1 VLADP
6 ASFDIILMQ
15 PVENRIRIG
24 LRIRIFDLE
33 KITMQIIL
41 KGIVMIKGLNFYLVL
56 SWQVISVKCSTEEKI
71 CFFRLKVFF
80 KLGLDPDLEP
90 DHIPDPRDPESWKN
104 LVVRNHTN
112 LQNLKPS
119 TYLILGPLLLVS
131 QWYAVFFTGLTS
143 FTAWPLAFCELQ
155 NWCLFF
161 SESTDQSPKYIC
173 L

>member
-1 VLADP
+1 
-6 ASFDIILMQ
+6 
-15 PVENRIRIG
+15 
-24 LRIRIFDLE
+24 LE
-33 KITMQIIL
+33 KITMQIVL

-119 TYLILGPLLLVS
+119 TYLIP
-131 QWYAVFFTGLTS
+131 GLTF